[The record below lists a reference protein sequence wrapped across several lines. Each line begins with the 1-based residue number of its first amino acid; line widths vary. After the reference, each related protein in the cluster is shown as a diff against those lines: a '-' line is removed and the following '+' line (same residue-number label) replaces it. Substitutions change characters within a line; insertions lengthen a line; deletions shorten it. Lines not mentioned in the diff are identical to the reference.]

1 MVLTKNE
8 IIEILVKYNYE
19 REELKGQKKDELE
32 ELLQEHTDWSNI
44 YPNGRD
50 FDSEDE
56 D

>member
-1 MVLTKNE
+1 MTKNR
-8 IIEILVKYNYE
+8 IIEILIKYNFD
-19 REELKGQKKDELE
+19 REELKGQSKEELE
-32 ELLQEHTDWSNI
+32 ELLQEHTDWSDL